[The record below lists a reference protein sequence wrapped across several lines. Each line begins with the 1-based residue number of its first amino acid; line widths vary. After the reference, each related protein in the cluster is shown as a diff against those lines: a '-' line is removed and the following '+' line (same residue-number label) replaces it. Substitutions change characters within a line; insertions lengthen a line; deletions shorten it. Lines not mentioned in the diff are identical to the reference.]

1 MFQTVPFEFSEILHI
16 VERINDFKKK
26 KKKRKIISPVR
37 ESLSSVFTDNTVD
50 ILLLKRTRQYPPLA
64 EQAFH
69 GGIIAY
75 V

>member
-1 MFQTVPFEFSEILHI
+1 MISK
-16 VERINDFKKK
+16 RRKKK
-26 KKKRKIISPVR
+26 EKKKIISPVR